1 VVPTACELGCTG
13 LRVVR
18 WKLPNSNYPMPFSMG
33 PLLGHPGSARAR
45 IEPSRQYSSGSSI
58 PSQGVTGP
66 RFPKE
71 PGHTGIRSSEGDI
84 PRLAGISITSFLA
97 QLIMMTMQSRPG
109 VIAHN
114 AAR

>member
-1 VVPTACELGCTG
+1 MVPTACELGCTG
-13 LRVVR
+13 LRMVH
-18 WKLPNSNYPMPFSMG
+18 WKLPNSNYPMPVSMG
-33 PLLGHPGSARAR
+33 PLVGHPESTRAR

-66 RFPKE
+66 GFPKE
-71 PGHTGIRSSEGDI
+71 TGHTGLRSSEGDV
-84 PRLAGISITSFLA
+84 PRLAGISVTSLLA
-97 QLIMMTMQSRPG
+97 PLIMMTMQSRPG